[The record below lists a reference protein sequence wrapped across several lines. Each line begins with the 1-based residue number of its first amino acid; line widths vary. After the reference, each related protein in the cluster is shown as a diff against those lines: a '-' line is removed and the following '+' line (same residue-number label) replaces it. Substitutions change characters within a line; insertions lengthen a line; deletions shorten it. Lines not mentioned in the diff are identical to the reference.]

1 MCPGRGPY
9 GKLGTSAVS
18 IVDAKFEH
26 QTGTTYYTIG
36 HFTCAQAQVVH
47 TLIER
52 AGKI

>member
-1 MCPGRGPY
+1 MRPGGRSY
-9 GKLGTSAVS
+9 GELGTSAVS
-18 IVDAKFEH
+18 IVDAEFEH

-36 HFTCAQAQVVH
+36 HFACAQAQVVH